1 MKLTEEMKTKIDI
14 MSLREMLAKQRFA
27 SIGDPLFQGDIGEY
41 FLKVMRE
48 KKSAISNDEWSNIS
62 RSVGW

>member
-1 MKLTEEMKTKIDI
+1 MKLTEEMKAKIDI

>member
-1 MKLTEEMKTKIDI
+1 MKLTEEMKAKIDI

-27 SIGDPLFQGDIGEY
+27 PIGDPLFQGDIGDY

-48 KKSAISNDEWSNIS
+48 KKNAIGNDEWSNIS